1 MSVSESAVP
10 NQPPKQN
17 QSSASPPT
25 SAKNAALTWLV
36 STAGTVLVLAA
47 VGAYLTFENQMVH
60 DAEFTPLYQF
70 TLSQAYS
77 RFKASEQRVALNAAT
92 DPLEAMTNP
101 QAAGVPGR
109 SAQPQAAQRQ
119 VQSAQAQPMAQDDGG
134 PYTARGN
141 EFLQAGKYAEAITA
155 FQMALKENPQRV
167 LTLHGLGDAYR
178 YAQQYD
184 EAIATYR
191 QVLKLSPNYHC
202 CHTHIGDIERAR
214 NNAEAASQAYAA
226 AERGYAQQLEQG
238 GPGAAGAKFHLARLY
253 VEQNKNLAQAL
264 VFAQDIVEAQPDQVA
279 YQQTLAQV
287 YERMG
292 RMGEAVAIYESLAA
306 SSPQYADFFRQQIER
321 LQQAD
326 GIEGPVPPAQ

>member
-10 NQPPKQN
+10 NQT
-17 QSSASPPT
+17 SAPNHAGNVPPT
-25 SAKNAALTWLV
+25 STSNTAMTWLI
-36 STAGTVLVLAA
+36 STAGSVLVLAA
-47 VGAYLTFENQMVH
+47 VGAYLMLEDQMVQ
-60 DAEFTPLYQF
+60 DAKFTPLYQF

-92 DPLEAMTNP
+92 DPLEAMANP
-101 QAAGVPGR
+101 QSAGVPGR

-119 VQSAQAQPMAQDDGG
+119 VQGAQAQPMAQDDGG
-134 PYTARGN
+134 PYTKRGN
-141 EFLQAGKYAEAITA
+141 ELLQAGKYAEAIAA

-178 YAQQYD
+178 YAQRYD
-184 EAIATYR
+184 EAITTYR
-191 QVLKLSPNYHC
+191 EVLRLSPNYHC

-214 NNAEAASQAYAA
+214 NNTEDADKAYAA

-292 RMGEAVAIYESLAA
+292 RTSEAVAIYQGLAA

-321 LQQAD
+321 LQQAS
-326 GIEGPVPPAQ
+326 GLEGPVAPAQ